1 MVERYGL
8 QLSRRLLAVA
18 TGFTA
23 LYLVFLT
30 GQRAVEAYRIN
41 REVDGIRQEIV
52 RQRDRNLELQA
63 QLASPRADEELERV
77 AREEMGLARPGDHPV
92 VLLWPESSSRNAH
105 PAVEPSTRSV
115 PYWQAWVRLF
125 VDLDSPER

>member
-8 QLSRRLLAVA
+8 QLSRRLLAIA
-18 TGFTA
+18 TGLTA

-30 GQRAVEAYRIN
+30 GQRAIEAYRIN

-52 RQRDRNLELQA
+52 RLRDRNVVLQA
-63 QLASPRADEELERV
+63 QLASPRTDEELERV

-92 VLLWPESSSRNAH
+92 VLLWPESSSRTAR
-105 PAVEPSTRSV
+105 AIAEPGTSSM

-125 VDLDSPER
+125 VDLDLPER